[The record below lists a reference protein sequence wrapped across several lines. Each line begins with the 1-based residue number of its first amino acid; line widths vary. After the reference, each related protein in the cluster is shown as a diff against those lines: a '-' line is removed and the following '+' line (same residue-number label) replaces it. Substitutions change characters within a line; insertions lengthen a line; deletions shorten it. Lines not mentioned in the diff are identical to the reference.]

1 MNPYLGLI
9 LIGSIS
15 GFIGGMLGGGSDVL
29 IVPILLYLVLILKQ
43 LLVILSEINIGNINE
58 HTL

>member
-29 IVPILLYLVLILKQ
+29 IVPMLLYFGI
-43 LLVILSEINIGNINE
+43 IHNIKTSWIKF
-58 HTL
+58 